1 MRHRQVGAG
10 ALLLA
15 ALIACNG
22 SANGDDA
29 STPSWRASALA
40 LVPAGHVA
48 GEAYRTDEAAMEGLL
63 AVYPASADDPKSP
76 LSAFAPREV
85 LVVKLG
91 RRDDALRAISAEL
104 KPRSESAQSESG
116 DEQAELQAKLEA
128 RRGELP
134 PGTEPCEHHG
144 WSIDKD
150 PAGLNVRAEPS
161 ATAAILGKL
170 PPPYK
175 LKLGGAE
182 NTPEGGWLTEF
193 HIIGYR
199 SGWLLIEGA
208 TPPGKAY
215 EDEKRYPR
223 NSPKPFA
230 GRGWVAANK
239 VGAAFAN
246 GAIPEGG
253 LFQAPHA
260 DARRT
265 KAEGT
270 SVGDSPARIFACSG
284 SWALVEVNGVRGWWR
299 SLCSNQVTTCS

>member
-1 MRHRQVGAG
+1 MRALRLIAAT
-10 ALLLA
+10 ALLVATA
-15 ALIACNG
+15 AR
-22 SANGDDA
+22 ANDNEA
-29 STPSWRASALA
+29 AWRASALA
-40 LVPAGHVA
+40 LVPSGHVA
-48 GEAYRTDEAAMEGLL
+48 GNAYRTDEAAMEGLL

-76 LSAFAPREV
+76 ASAFAPREA

-91 RRDDALRAISAEL
+91 KRDGALHALSAEL
-104 KPRSESAQSESG
+104 MPRTDNPDDTSDDLAEP
-116 DEQAELQAKLEA
+116 QARLAA

-134 PGTEPCEHHG
+134 PGTEPCDHKG

-161 ATAAILGKL
+161 TSAAILGKL

-199 SGWLLIEGA
+199 SGWFLIEGA
-208 TPPGKAY
+208 SPPGKAY
-215 EDEKRYPR
+215 EDDARYPR
-223 NSPKPFA
+223 NAPKPYA

-253 LFQAPHA
+253 LFQAPHP
-260 DARRT
+260 DARWT
-265 KAEGT
+265 HAEGVT
-270 SVGDSPARIFACSG
+270 VGDSPARIFACSG
-284 SWALVEVNGVRGWWR
+284 LWALVETNGVRGWWR
-299 SLCSNQVTTCS
+299 SLCANQVTTCS